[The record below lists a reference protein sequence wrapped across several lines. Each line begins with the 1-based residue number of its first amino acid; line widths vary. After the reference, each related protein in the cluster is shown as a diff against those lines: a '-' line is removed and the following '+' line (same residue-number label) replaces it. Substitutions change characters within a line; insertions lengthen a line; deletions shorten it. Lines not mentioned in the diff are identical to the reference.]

1 MGRLVYVNPAG
12 VRWMA
17 GTSAEQITG
26 HMITDFV
33 HPESIPP
40 MLARIATLEAEG
52 DSSEPSEM
60 ILRRLDGGTLDV
72 EAVSVLTRWEG
83 RPAYQ
88 VVFRDLTAQ
97 KAAEATLRYQAALVS
112 HVTDAIV
119 ATTADGMVAAW
130 NPAAEIIYGRPAA
143 EVIGRPVGRAVGAE
157 LDPVDVVA
165 RGGIMHSTHRSAD
178 GKVLAIRV
186 SAARMDDDG
195 YVLVC
200 TDYTA
205 LRRAEQHFETVVT
218 SLDEG
223 VIIIGRDGTVA
234 SANPAAKRIL
244 GVRVVDAFDLP
255 ILDAEGQPVPPDAHP
270 VVTTM
275 RTGIPCTRYVFA
287 VDRADGRRVWLR
299 GSCALLNP
307 TDAENSPV
315 VASFS
320 DITDQRTVTER
331 LSYEATH
338 DSLTGLPNRG
348 RVLRRAADALAQGS
362 ADRLAAVLF
371 IDLDRLKQT
380 NDSLGH
386 SVGDRVLQAAASRLR
401 ATVRRE
407 DMVGR
412 LGGDEFV
419 ALLFGEIAATDVD
432 ALADRLSRALAEPV
446 AVGARTVPSGGASI
460 GVVLVEPEDP
470 RTADDLLRE
479 ADLAMYEVKEAGRR

>member
-33 HPESIPP
+33 HPASIPP
-40 MLARIATLEAEG
+40 MLARIAALKDEG

-97 KAAEATLRYQAALVS
+97 KTAEATLRYQAALVS

-119 ATTADGMVAAW
+119 ATTADGMVASW
-130 NPAAEIIYGRPAA
+130 NPAAENIYARPAA
-143 EVIGRPVGRAVGAE
+143 EVIGRPVAAAVGAD
-157 LDPVDVVA
+157 LDPADVVA
-165 RGGIMHSTHRSAD
+165 RGGILQSNHWAAD
-178 GKVLAIRV
+178 GSALAIRV

-205 LRRAEQHFETVVT
+205 LRRAEQHFRTVVT

-234 SANPAAKRIL
+234 SANPAARRIL
-244 GVRVVDAFDLP
+244 GVSVVDAFELP
-255 ILDAEGQPVPPDAHP
+255 ILDTEGRPVPPETHP

-275 RTGIPCTRYVFA
+275 RTGLPCTRYVFG

-307 TDAENSPV
+307 ADAENSPV

-331 LSYEATH
+331 LAYEATH

-348 RVLRRAADALAQGS
+348 GVLRRAADALDPGS
-362 ADRLAAVLF
+362 ADRLTAVLF
-371 IDLDRLKQT
+371 IDLDGLKQT

-386 SVGDRVLQAAASRLR
+386 TVGDRVLQAAASRLR
-401 ATVRRE
+401 ATVRRK

-419 ALLFGEIAATDVD
+419 ALLFGEITPTDVD
-432 ALADRLSRALAEPV
+432 ALADRLSRTLAEPV
-446 AVGARTVPSGGASI
+446 TVGARLVRSGGASI

-470 RTADDLLRE
+470 RTADDLLRD